1 MIIRK
6 ITNKLVFGRAYLCK
20 HKILSIGFFVGFF
33 RIYLFISIFSEISV
47 FSKYKS
53 ILDVPGSWFKVNK
66 INFC

>member
-20 HKILSIGFFVGFF
+20 DKILSIGFFVGFF

-53 ILDVPGSWFKVNK
+53 ILDVPGS
-66 INFC
+66 